1 VPVGVDQIGLFPEET
16 ADSELVVEEHVNTE
30 FVVDTER
37 VGAIVF
43 DPTVAVTVLLTHPFR
58 GSVTDKLY
66 VPIELAVIDELFE
79 FPIIPDPVQVYVAVE
94 GVTVEEMTTVLD
106 AQVIEALGVTFT
118 IGITVFIPT
127 AT

>member
-1 VPVGVDQIGLFPEET
+1 M
-16 ADSELVVEEHVNTE
+16 LVVEEHVNTE

>member
-1 VPVGVDQIGLFPEET
+1 M
-16 ADSELVVEEHVNTE
+16 LVVEEHVNTE

-79 FPIIPDPVQVYVAVE
+79 FPIMPGPVQVYVAVE